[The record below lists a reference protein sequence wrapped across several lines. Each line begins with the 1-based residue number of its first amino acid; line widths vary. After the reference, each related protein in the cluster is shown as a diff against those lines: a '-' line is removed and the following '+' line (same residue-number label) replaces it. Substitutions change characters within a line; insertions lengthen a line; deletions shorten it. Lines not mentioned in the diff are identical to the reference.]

1 MDEPLVPESRDPA
14 RAAAAFVER
23 SGRVAWGF
31 VGLCLAAAIVLTVL
45 AVASAVVLPLFLAVV
60 LAMLFRPATRWLQGH
75 RVPRP
80 LAAGIVVVAL
90 VVLSLAFV
98 WMVTVGIVRELD
110 EVKAQI
116 DRAVAE
122 LDLDTSVSDTVTSSA
137 ESVEPTVTT
146 GAVGAVVSGIDM
158 LAELIAGI
166 VLGLLI
172 LYYLLK
178 DGRSFLRT
186 VERRMLPERAV
197 QLDLL
202 VADSTTLMRR
212 YWLGRTVVSAVVAGV
227 VGLAAV
233 AMGLPMVPT
242 LMAVT
247 FVGGYIPY
255 IGAFIGG
262 LLAVIVAVAENGL
275 GAGVVMLLVVLVA
288 NLLIENMV
296 DPHVTGRTL
305 RIHPLV
311 VLLVTTA
318 GGILGGLIGLM
329 MAVPMTLIA
338 VRAARSFR
346 VALGPGRSRRGTE
359 GAERRTAGRP
369 RASGAT

>member
-23 SGRVAWGF
+23 GGRVAWGF
-31 VGLCLAAAIVLTVL
+31 VGLCLAAAIVLTGL

-60 LAMLFRPATRWLQGH
+60 LAMLFRPATRWLQRH
-75 RVPRP
+75 HVPAP
-80 LAAGIVVVAL
+80 LAAGLVVVAL
-90 VVLSLAFV
+90 VLLSLAFV
-98 WMVTVGIVRELD
+98 WMVTVGIVREVD
-110 EVKAQI
+110 EVKAQL

-122 LDLDTSVSDTVTSSA
+122 LDLDTSVSETVTSSA

-146 GAVGAVVSGIDM
+146 GVVGAVISGIDM

-202 VADSTTLMRR
+202 VADSTALMRR

-242 LMAVT
+242 LD
-247 FVGGYIPY
+247 GG
-255 IGAFIGG
+255 
-262 LLAVIVAVAENGL
+262 
-275 GAGVVMLLVVLVA
+275 
-288 NLLIENMV
+288 
-296 DPHVTGRTL
+296 DL
-305 RIHPLV
+305 RRRLHPLHRCV
-311 VLLVTTA
+311 HRRPA
-318 GGILGGLIGLM
+318 RGDRRRRRERPWGRGGH
-329 MAVPMTLIA
+329 APRRPRRQPA
-338 VRAARSFR
+338 HREH
-346 VALGPGRSRRGTE
+346 GRSARDGPDACASTRWSSCWSP
-359 GAERRTAGRP
+359 RP
-369 RASGAT
+369 AASSVV

>member
-1 MDEPLVPESRDPA
+1 VDEPQVPGSSDPA
-14 RAAAAFVER
+14 RAAPAFVER

-31 VGLCLAAAIVLTVL
+31 VGLCLAAAIVVTVL

-75 RVPRP
+75 HVPRP
-80 LAAGIVVVAL
+80 LAAGLVVVAL

-98 WMVTVGIVRELD
+98 WMVTVGIVREAD
-110 EVKAQI
+110 EVKAQLE
-116 DRAVAE
+116 RAVAE
-122 LDLDTSVSDTVTSSA
+122 LDLDASVGESVTSSA
-137 ESVEPTVTT
+137 EDVAPSATT
-146 GAVGAVVSGIDM
+146 GAVGALVSGIDM
-158 LAELIAGI
+158 VAELVAGI

-178 DGRSFLRT
+178 DGRSFLGA
-186 VERRMLPERAV
+186 VEGRMLPERAA

-202 VADSTTLMRR
+202 VADSTSLMRR
-212 YWLGRTVVSAVVAGV
+212 YWLGRTVVSAVVAVV

-275 GAGVVMLLVVLVA
+275 GAGIVMLLVVLVA

-318 GGILGGLIGLM
+318 GGILGGLVGLM

-338 VRAARSFR
+338 VRAGRAFR
-346 VALGPGRSRRGTE
+346 VALGPDAAG
-359 GAERRTAGRP
+359 AGRARPSP
-369 RASGAT
+369 RAEGRGAT